1 MHFFSIYENFRR
13 KICNYEHFRRIF
25 AVEKFTTLNMIS
37 KPTDSEL
44 EILHILW
51 AQGPSTVRT
60 VNDLLNEQRRSSLKA
75 KDSAGYTTTL
85 KLMQIMF
92 EKGLVSR
99 QEEGRTHIY
108 TAMVQ
113 ESNTQDLLLQDF
125 VDNAFRGSTARLVM
139 QALGNHEAS
148 SEELDEI
155 KALIAK
161 IEQGK

>member
-1 MHFFSIYENFRR
+1 MSI
-13 KICNYEHFRRIF
+13 
-25 AVEKFTTLNMIS
+25 A

-51 AQGPSTVRT
+51 EQGPSTVRT
-60 VNDLLNEQRRSSLKA
+60 VNDRLNEQRRSGHSGARLAA
-75 KDSAGYTTTL
+75 KPKESAGYTTTL

-92 EKGLVSR
+92 EKGLVTR
-99 QEEGRTHIY
+99 VEEGRTHAY
-108 TAMVQ
+108 TALVR
-113 ESNTQDLLLQDF
+113 ESDTQDLLIQQF

-148 SEELDEI
+148 TEELDEI

>member
-1 MHFFSIYENFRR
+1 MS
-13 KICNYEHFRRIF
+13 F
-25 AVEKFTTLNMIS
+25 A
-37 KPTDSEL
+37 KPTDAEL

-51 AQGPSTVRT
+51 EKGPSTVRT
-60 VNDLLNEQRRSSLKA
+60 VNDLLNEQRRSGLSASRSAA
-75 KDSAGYTTTL
+75 KPKESAGYTTTL
-85 KLMQIMF
+85 KIMQIMF

-99 QEEGRTHIY
+99 VEDGRTHTY
-108 TAMVQ
+108 APAVH
-113 ESNTQDLLLQDF
+113 EGDTQGLLLQQF
-125 VDNAFRGSTARLVM
+125 VDNAFRGSAARLVM

>member
-1 MHFFSIYENFRR
+1 MSI
-13 KICNYEHFRRIF
+13 
-25 AVEKFTTLNMIS
+25 A

-51 AQGPSTVRT
+51 AQGPSTVRS
-60 VNDLLNEQRRSSLKA
+60 VNELLNEQRRNNYSASSAAPKP
-75 KDSAGYTTTL
+75 KESGYTTTL

-92 EKGLVSR
+92 EKGLVTR
-99 QEEGRTHIY
+99 LEDGRTHTY
-108 TAMVQ
+108 TAFVQ
-113 ESNTQDLLLQDF
+113 ERDTQDLLIQQF

-148 SEELDEI
+148 TEELDEI

-161 IEQGK
+161 IELGK

>member
-1 MHFFSIYENFRR
+1 
-13 KICNYEHFRRIF
+13 
-25 AVEKFTTLNMIS
+25 MIKA

-51 AQGPSTVRT
+51 SQGPSTVRS
-60 VNDLLNEQRRSSLKA
+60 VNDLLNEQRRTNQSVKE
-75 KDSAGYTTTL
+75 SAGYTTTL

-92 EKGLVSR
+92 EKGLVTR
-99 QEEGRTHIY
+99 VEDGRTHAY
-108 TAMVQ
+108 TAVVA
-113 ESNTQDLLLQDF
+113 ESDTQDLLLQQF

-148 SEELDEI
+148 TEELDEI

-161 IEQGK
+161 IEKEK

>member
-1 MHFFSIYENFRR
+1 MSI
-13 KICNYEHFRRIF
+13 
-25 AVEKFTTLNMIS
+25 A

-51 AQGPSTVRT
+51 EQGPSTVRT
-60 VNDLLNEQRRSSLKA
+60 VNDLLNEQRRSGQSVSRLAA
-75 KDSAGYTTTL
+75 KPKESAGYTTTL

-92 EKGLVSR
+92 EKGLVTR
-99 QEEGRTHIY
+99 VEEGRTHAY
-108 TAMVQ
+108 THAVR
-113 ESNTQDLLLQDF
+113 ESDTQGLLLQQF

-148 SEELDEI
+148 TEELDEI

-161 IEQGK
+161 IEQSK

>member
-1 MHFFSIYENFRR
+1 
-13 KICNYEHFRRIF
+13 
-25 AVEKFTTLNMIS
+25 MIS

-51 AQGPSTVRT
+51 EQGPSTVRT
-60 VNDLLNEQRRSSLKA
+60 VNDLLNEQRRSSQKA

-99 QEEGRTHIY
+99 QEDGRTHIY
-108 TAMVQ
+108 TAIVQ
-113 ESNTQDLLLQDF
+113 ESDTQDLLLQDF

>member
-1 MHFFSIYENFRR
+1 MNI
-13 KICNYEHFRRIF
+13 
-25 AVEKFTTLNMIS
+25 A

-51 AQGPSTVRT
+51 EQGPSTVRT
-60 VNDLLNEQRRSSLKA
+60 VNDLLNERRRSGLASSRLSA
-75 KDSAGYTTTL
+75 KPKESAGYTTTL

-92 EKGLVSR
+92 EKGLVTR
-99 QEEGRTHIY
+99 VEEGRTHAY
-108 TAMVQ
+108 TASIR
-113 ESNTQDLLLQDF
+113 ESDTQDLLLQQF

-148 SEELDEI
+148 TEELDEI

>member
-1 MHFFSIYENFRR
+1 
-13 KICNYEHFRRIF
+13 
-25 AVEKFTTLNMIS
+25 MIS

-51 AQGPSTVRT
+51 EQGPCTVRT
-60 VNDLLNEQRRSSLKA
+60 VNDLLNEQRRNAAVKSKE
-75 KDSAGYTTTL
+75 SAGYTTTL

-99 QEEGRTHIY
+99 EEEGRTHSY
-108 TAMVQ
+108 TARVRESDTQ
-113 ESNTQDLLLQDF
+113 ELLLQQF
-125 VDNAFRGSTARLVM
+125 VDHAFRGSTARLVM

-148 SEELDEI
+148 AEELDEI

>member
-1 MHFFSIYENFRR
+1 MNI
-13 KICNYEHFRRIF
+13 
-25 AVEKFTTLNMIS
+25 A

-51 AQGPSTVRT
+51 EQGPSNVRT
-60 VNDLLNEQRRSSLKA
+60 VNDLLNERRRSGHASSRLSA
-75 KDSAGYTTTL
+75 KPKESAGYTTTL

-92 EKGLVSR
+92 EKGLVTR
-99 QEEGRTHIY
+99 VEEGRTHAY
-108 TAMVQ
+108 TAFIR
-113 ESNTQDLLLQDF
+113 ESDTQDLLLQQF

-148 SEELDEI
+148 TEELDEI

>member
-1 MHFFSIYENFRR
+1 MNI
-13 KICNYEHFRRIF
+13 
-25 AVEKFTTLNMIS
+25 A

-51 AQGPSTVRT
+51 EQGPSTVRT
-60 VNDLLNEQRRSSLKA
+60 VNDLLNERRRSGLASSRLSA
-75 KDSAGYTTTL
+75 KPKESAGYTTTL

-92 EKGLVSR
+92 EKGLVTR
-99 QEEGRTHIY
+99 VEEGRTHAY
-108 TAMVQ
+108 TAFIR
-113 ESNTQDLLLQDF
+113 ESDTQDLLLQQF

-148 SEELDEI
+148 TEELDEI